1 MTREC
6 TSTSEYG
13 CVYTVASGNKW
24 IEVTVNEG
32 IQNNINQSASFW
44 NGFFK

>member
-6 TSTSEYG
+6 TSTSECG
-13 CVYTVASGNKW
+13 CVYTEASGNKW
-24 IEVTVNEG
+24 IKVTENER

-44 NGFFK
+44 NGYFK